1 MINHILRSAIYF
13 VVFVLIQV
21 LILNNIHFMRIA
33 TPFLYLY
40 IILKLPV
47 GESRSEQLFLAFLA
61 GLLVDVFS
69 NTPGMHAF
77 ACTLAGFWREGLIQM
92 YMGKDLPEGIYP
104 SYRTFGYG
112 GFFRFVLTF
121 VILHHTALFLIESLT
136 LFDPLFLAV
145 RIFSSVLLTTLLIC
159 TVEALN
165 LIDVQKIGE

>member
-33 TPFLYLY
+33 TSFLYLY

-69 NTPGMHAF
+69 NTPGMHAG
-77 ACTLAGFWREGLIQM
+77 ACALVGLLREPLIHFLQGEDIADGL
-92 YMGKDLPEGIYP
+92 YP
-104 SYRTFGYG
+104 SYHSFGYA
-112 GFFRFVLTF
+112 GFIRYV
-121 VILHHTALFLIESLT
+121 ALFVFIHHVTLFLLEALT
-136 LFDPLFLAV
+136 LFDPLFLLIRVGA
-145 RIFSSVLLTTLLIC
+145 SVLMTILSIC
-159 TVEALN
+159 AVELFN
-165 LIDVQKIGE
+165 FESQKIGE

>member
-92 YMGKDLPEGIYP
+92 YMG
-104 SYRTFGYG
+104 
-112 GFFRFVLTF
+112 
-121 VILHHTALFLIESLT
+121 
-136 LFDPLFLAV
+136 
-145 RIFSSVLLTTLLIC
+145 
-159 TVEALN
+159 
-165 LIDVQKIGE
+165 